1 MERRVLTYQWIKSL
15 YLARFKVESQMHIL
29 EALKLWKVRILSF
42 RSTIVR
48 QFNGI
53 HVDVLCFS
61 ESFWSRHNFS
71 LSTKCISFAWIWEY
85 ADNRCTIA
93 YYMHAQWG
101 KLFSKGVFLFF
112 VIQIC
117 IYIFTRYYLWF
128 SHYKDYSSISR
139 EKAEAKKYSLPKI
152 IPHYLG
158 QARGTNIIHFNWIRK
173 F

>member
-1 MERRVLTYQWIKSL
+1 MKLKECLKPHFAVARNLIEACLARAYRSGSSRPKTSTFPSYNSTVERQVLTYKCTKSL
-15 YLARFKVESQMHIL
+15 YLTRIKIKSQMHIL
-29 EALKLWKVRILSF
+29 EALKLWKVRILYF
-42 RSTIVR
+42 RPTIVR

-53 HVDVLCFS
+53 NLDGLCYS

-101 KLFSKGVFLFF
+101 ELFSKGVFLFF

-117 IYIFTRYYLWF
+117 IYIFTRYL
-128 SHYKDYSSISR
+128 
-139 EKAEAKKYSLPKI
+139 
-152 IPHYLG
+152 
-158 QARGTNIIHFNWIRK
+158 
-173 F
+173 